1 MKTNGSDATKEVA
14 TTEKKG
20 TLGEWMAGNKD
31 AFMAAL
37 PKNTINV
44 DRFIQ
49 SAIMAITNPKNPQLR
64 NCTKDSLFR
73 SLKESAAYGLE
84 VSGILGQAYLI
95 PYNESIQVAP
105 GKWEKQMTCHF
116 QCGYKGLIELARRS
130 NTIKTIA
137 AEPIHE
143 NDIVDVELGMNRHLS
158 HKIDI
163 TKERGEVIAYYCL
176 VELSNGGCQFHIMS
190 KKDAE
195 NHRDKFSKAYKKDD
209 KENIWNKNFD
219 AMALKSCV
227 IQALKLCPISIEA
240 LDAVSKEEMA
250 DVKDT
255 VVSDEDFTV
264 SNSKDIQDAEVV
276 KTETPMIE
284 QSTPTTPVQN
294 NVTPMN
300 QLSNDE
306 LSMVE
311 QAFDSQQQMFDED
324 VF

>member
-1 MKTNGSDATKEVA
+1 MKTDGSDVENKQISTV
-14 TTEKKG
+14 EKKQG
-20 TLGEWMAGNKD
+20 TLGDWMNGNK
-31 AFMAAL
+31 ASFIAAL
-37 PKNTINV
+37 PKGTINV

-73 SLKESAAYGLE
+73 ALKESAAYGLE

-95 PYNESIQVAP
+95 PYNESVQVAP
-105 GKWEKQMTCHF
+105 GKWEKQMTAHF

-143 NDIVDVELGMNRHLS
+143 NDIIDVELGMNRHLS

-163 TKERGEVIAYYCL
+163 TKERGEVIGYYCL
-176 VELSNGGCQFHIMS
+176 VELNNGGCQFHIMS

-195 NHRDKFSKAYKKDD
+195 NHRDKFSKAYKKED
-209 KENIWNKNFD
+209 KDNIWNKNFD
-219 AMALKSCV
+219 AMALKTCV

-240 LDAVSKEEMA
+240 LDAVSKEELS
-250 DVKDT
+250 DVKDSVAT
-255 VVSDEDFTV
+255 ENDFTITDE
-264 SNSKDIQDAEVV
+264 NQNNIQDAEIIIQE
-276 KTETPMIE
+276 KSIE
-284 QSTPTTPVQN
+284 ENAVSSVEISDKE
-294 NVTPMN
+294 M
-300 QLSNDE
+300 E
-306 LSMVE
+306 LAS
-311 QAFDSQQQMFDED
+311 QAFDSQQQSFNGD